1 MKKYALQY
9 VELELETSYLGSGD
23 GTVLVPQLQ
32 EQINTEPFVNQSL
45 EDTSIISSVFQSGE
59 APRKG
64 LQEGSFGLS
73 MDLAALETNTGG
85 AITIDELGKV
95 LRDSVGASVCGTGS
109 TINDVTPSTTEYD
122 ATSASGISIGDLI
135 LVQGEARFVSNKV
148 TETLTVTPAHSV
160 APTNGATIYAG
171 QTLTPD
177 DTRATYKVTIHNDL
191 TNGFL
196 VEGVH
201 MVPSFEGLSAG
212 EGKAKIKLACSFGK
226 WTDETS
232 DLATISPVN
241 CGDIPAVVQSEG
253 KFVLTDGTTTINANV
268 SAFALGTLLTEVRPQ
283 DVTKP
288 NCIGAPAVVP
298 GKPEITVEL
307 WETVDERETL
317 RTWFNARTDLELV
330 YQIGDSAADCVAFY
344 FGKVFLKGEPA
355 ITDKGGLVSL
365 KCTLQV
371 SAEPG
376 EAHFVM
382 ARF

>member
-9 VELELETSYLGSGD
+9 VEMEKETVYLGAGD
-23 GTVLVPQLQ
+23 GTVLVPLLQ
-32 EQINTEPFVNQSL
+32 EQINTEPFVNATL
-45 EDTSIISSVFQSGE
+45 EDTSIISSVFEAGQ

-64 LQEGSFGLS
+64 LQEGSFGMDL
-73 MDLAALETNTGG
+73 DLAALEANTGG

-95 LRDSVGASVCGTGS
+95 LRDAVGASVCGTGS
-109 TINDVTPSTTEYD
+109 TLNDVTPSTTEYD
-122 ATSASGISIGDLI
+122 ATSAAGIAIGDMI
-135 LVQGEARFVSNKV
+135 LVGGEARYVANKS
-148 TETLTVTPAHSV
+148 TNTLTVTPAHSA

-171 QTLTPD
+171 QTLTPS
-177 DTRATYKVTIHNDL
+177 DTRSTYKVTIHNDL

-212 EGKAKIKLACSFGK
+212 EGKCKVKLACSLGK

-232 DLATISPVN
+232 DLDTITPVN
-241 CGDIPAVVQSEG
+241 VGDVPAVVQSEG
-253 KFVLTDGTTTINANV
+253 KFVLTDGVSTINANV
-268 SAFALGTLLTEVRPQ
+268 SAFSLGNLLTENRPQ

-307 WETVDERETL
+307 WETASERETL
-317 RTWFNARTDLELV
+317 RAWFSDRTDLELV
-330 YQIGDSAADCVAFY
+330 YQIGNSAADCIAFY
-344 FGKVFLKGEPA
+344 FPKVFLKGEPA

-365 KCTLQV
+365 KTSLQV
-371 SAEPG
+371 SAPAG